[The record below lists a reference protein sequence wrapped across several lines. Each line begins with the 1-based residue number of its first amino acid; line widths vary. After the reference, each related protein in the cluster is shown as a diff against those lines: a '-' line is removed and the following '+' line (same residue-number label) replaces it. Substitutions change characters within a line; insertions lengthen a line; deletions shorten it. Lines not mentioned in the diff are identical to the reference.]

1 MMRVLLFLLV
11 LILGV
16 IAIRNK
22 FGKKADTPKVGD
34 ELARRD
40 RLDATEA
47 MHRCAHCGVYVPA
60 SESITDGDAHYC
72 SEQHRSLHVK

>member
-47 MHRCAHCGVYVPA
+47 MRLPWTC
-60 SESITDGDAHYC
+60 
-72 SEQHRSLHVK
+72 